1 MKASLLFIYKRSVI
15 MSLKKPIQ
23 WEDFE
28 KVDIRVGKI
37 VEASLLDDGKYST
50 HKLLI
55 DFGEEIG
62 QKKSCAR
69 LIHYECDELIDRQV
83 LAVANFPPR
92 QIGKSMSEVLVIGVP
107 REDGEVSL
115 AQLDSEVPLGG
126 ALY

>member
-1 MKASLLFIYKRSVI
+1 VG
-15 MSLKKPIQ
+15 
-23 WEDFE
+23 DFE
-28 KVDIRVGKI
+28 KIDIRVGK
-37 VEASLLDDGKYST
+37 VLEASLLDDGKYST

-69 LIHYECDELIDRQV
+69 LLHYQCDGLVGRQV
-83 LAVANFPPR
+83 LAVVNFPPR

-115 AQLDSEVPLGG
+115 AQPDSEVPLGG
-126 ALY
+126 KLY